1 MLVVKEEAFADIC
14 FEPSKTQWRGGER
27 WYPLTSNNEGVIYD
41 PRNEP
46 LDLANRCSGKFPAQH
61 LEHQLQLQL

>member
-46 LDLANRCSGKFPAQH
+46 LDLANRC
-61 LEHQLQLQL
+61 